1 MKKYER
7 NDTMGYRY
15 HFAIVDKEKAKM
27 LSIKSPESFL
37 PDVSSEDYDE
47 ELCEKTAFYEMVENE
62 LDAVEDFDL
71 GQISIPEEA
80 KIHTSRFFTNDKT
93 AELFEHYEACL
104 IFNAQPIEAVIEYMR
119 QQILKDYQECLENEN
134 LRLAKIHRK
143 VQEWTAE
150 FCKPYNT
157 SPDSKYIVHSNSF
170 EYQIF
175 ELVRFLKTIDWETQS
190 VIYFGW

>member
-15 HFAIVDKEKAKM
+15 HFAIVNKEKVKT

-37 PDVSSEDYDE
+37 PDENSEDYDE

-71 GQISIPEEA
+71 GQISIPEEV
-80 KIHTSRFFTNDKT
+80 KLHTSRFFADDQT
-93 AELFEHYEACL
+93 ALLFEHYEPVL
-104 IFNAQPIEAVIEYMR
+104 VLNTKPIEAIIEYMR
-119 QQILKDYQECLENEN
+119 QQVLKDYQECFEDEN

-143 VQEWTAE
+143 IQEWTAE
-150 FCKPYNT
+150 FSKPYNL
-157 SPDSKYIVHSNSF
+157 DLENKGIVSSMSL
-170 EYQIF
+170 EYEIF
-175 ELVRFLKTIDWETQS
+175 ELVRFMKSIDWEKQA